1 MKFTHISAFTIAALA
16 TSVHAILPQPSETI
30 DSVDPSPSPS
40 LNSQSVPQATSGPE
54 FPSTS
59 TTQGPGGSQGDHS
72 NQTPRVRLKSYDLSG
87 LLRNIRKKH
96 KSNHQKTKTQPQYRH
111 VGTIDL
117 FLESLLN
124 IPQLSELDYQGG
136 DYGLADHVEESP
148 RQQQPIDLFLESFSS
163 IPQLS
168 ELGHQGGDYGP
179 TYHVE
184 ENSRQQQLIEVIAK
198 GINAETSKFKKHL
211 LLLSIYFDMYEVWV
225 KNILNFL
232 DVFEATGL
240 VSEFINGLG
249 KIFKE
254 FLEIIHVV
262 YGSIYQ
268 IVLHLNKDSGLLE
281 NAVKAMFDL
290 ADQFMS
296 RQMDAQQ
303 LFKELFERYSKI
315 DWYHMNLGLEL
326 ALWLQEL
333 KMTMQIYNE

>member
-1 MKFTHISAFTIAALA
+1 MVIKAGSLIFINTYIVILDQMKFTHISAFTIAALA
-16 TSVHAILPQPSETI
+16 TSVHAILPQSSETI

-262 YGSIYQ
+262 YGT
-268 IVLHLNKDSGLLE
+268 
-281 NAVKAMFDL
+281 
-290 ADQFMS
+290 DQFMS